1 MISENLTMAVVAYQ
15 KRVHDLLSDG
25 YQILFSHITE
35 TMYVCKLWHRN
46 GKRVFIKLTLKDG
59 ILSQSTNGK
68 ECYSAKVC

>member
-1 MISENLTMAVVAYQ
+1 MSVDLIMAVGAYQ

-25 YQILFSHITE
+25 YQLLFSHVTE

-46 GKRVFIKLTLKDG
+46 GNRVFIKLTLKDG